1 MAFIALANSLT
12 LLKRSSYVWTDRGHV
27 ASEVGMTKSTNV
39 QVPRSLEEIL
49 RPESCALVVYDMQVG
64 ILSQL
69 PHGPEV
75 LAKILEV
82 LEIAR
87 GHSFRI
93 FFMRHMSLPTKL
105 AGVFQLRQAMAWQ
118 RVDNP
123 EAVNPWFLR
132 GSPGFEL
139 APELGLRADEA
150 IFDKISMSAFEGTPL
165 AMALRDCGLIS
176 FMICGIA
183 TEIGIDPTVR
193 HGADLG
199 FIPIVIADACGHAHR
214 DAAERSIENMRYM
227 GDAIVTTIRELRQTL
242 GSMPKD

>member
-1 MAFIALANSLT
+1 MKSISL
-12 LLKRSSYVWTDRGHV
+12 
-27 ASEVGMTKSTNV
+27 
-39 QVPRSLEEIL
+39 QIPRSLKEIA
-49 RPESCALVVYDMQVG
+49 RPERCALVVYDMQVG

-69 PHGPEV
+69 PHGPAILGKV
-75 LAKILEV
+75 LEV

-87 GHSFRI
+87 GRGFRI
-93 FFMRHMSLPTKL
+93 FFLRHMSLPTRL

-118 RVDNP
+118 RVDSP

-139 APELGLRADEA
+139 APELGVRADEA
-150 IFDKISMSAFEGTPL
+150 IFDKISMSGFEGTPL

-199 FIPIVIADACGHAHR
+199 LIPIVIEDVCGHGHKS
-214 DAAERSIENMRYM
+214 AAERSMENIRFM
-227 GDAIVTTIRELRQTL
+227 GDALLTDIEELRQTL
-242 GSMPKD
+242 ASMPTD

>member
-1 MAFIALANSLT
+1 
-12 LLKRSSYVWTDRGHV
+12 
-27 ASEVGMTKSTNV
+27 MTKSTNV
-39 QVPRSLEEIL
+39 QVPRSLEEIA
-49 RPESCALVVYDMQVG
+49 RPESCALVVYDMQSG

-75 LAKILEV
+75 LARVLEV
-82 LEIAR
+82 LKIVR
-87 GHSFRI
+87 GHGFRI
-93 FFMRHMSLPTKL
+93 FFLRHMSLPTKL

-118 RVDNP
+118 RVDSP
-123 EAVNPWFLR
+123 EAINPWFLR

-139 APELGLRADEA
+139 APELGVKTDEA

-199 FIPIVIADACGHAHR
+199 LIPIVIEDACGHGHKN
-214 DAAERSIENMRYM
+214 AAERSIENIRFM
-227 GDAIVTTIRELRQTL
+227 GDAFVTNVEDLRKTL
-242 GSMPKD
+242 GSVPTD

>member
-1 MAFIALANSLT
+1 
-12 LLKRSSYVWTDRGHV
+12 
-27 ASEVGMTKSTNV
+27 
-39 QVPRSLEEIL
+39 
-49 RPESCALVVYDMQVG
+49 MQAG

-75 LAKILEV
+75 LSKVLQV

-87 GHSFRI
+87 GHGFRI
-93 FFMRHMSLPTKL
+93 FFLRHMSLPTRL

-118 RVDNP
+118 RVDRP
-123 EAVNPWFLR
+123 EAINPWFLR

-139 APELGLRADEA
+139 VPELQVRADEA

-193 HGADLG
+193 HGSDLG
-199 FIPIVIADACGHAHR
+199 LIPIVIKDACGHGHR
-214 DAAERSIENMRYM
+214 SAADRSIENMRFM
-227 GDAIVTTIRELRQTL
+227 GDAIVTNVQELRQHWQWREIDRLVTE
-242 GSMPKD
+242 SFAHVAS

>member
-1 MAFIALANSLT
+1 MI
-12 LLKRSSYVWTDRGHV
+12 
-27 ASEVGMTKSTNV
+27 KSAKL
-39 QVPRSLEEIL
+39 QVPRLLAEIA
-49 RPESCALVVYDMQVG
+49 RPERCALVVYDMQAG

-69 PHGPEV
+69 PHGSEILGKV
-75 LAKILEV
+75 LEV

-87 GHSFRI
+87 GRGFRI
-93 FFMRHMSLPTKL
+93 IFLRHMSLPTKL
-105 AGVFQLRQAMAWQ
+105 AGLFQLRQAMAWQ
-118 RVDNP
+118 RVDSP
-123 EAVNPWFLR
+123 EAINPWFLR

-139 APELGLRADEA
+139 APEVGIRADEA

-199 FIPIVIADACGHAHR
+199 FIPIVIEDACGHGHKS
-214 DAAERSIENMRYM
+214 AAERSIENICFM
-227 GDAIVTTIRELRQTL
+227 GDAFVTSVNELRQTL
-242 GSMPKD
+242 SSIPTD

>member
-1 MAFIALANSLT
+1 
-12 LLKRSSYVWTDRGHV
+12 
-27 ASEVGMTKSTNV
+27 MTKSTNV
-39 QVPRSLEEIL
+39 QVPSSLEEIL

-69 PHGPEV
+69 PHGPDV
-75 LAKILEV
+75 LAKVLEV
-82 LEIAR
+82 LEITR
-87 GHSFRI
+87 GHGFRI
-93 FFMRHMSLPTKL
+93 FFMRHMSLPIKL

-118 RVDNP
+118 RVETP

-139 APELGLRADEA
+139 APERDIKADEA

-199 FIPIVIADACGHAHR
+199 LIPIVIEDACGHGHK
-214 DAAERSIENMRYM
+214 DAAERSMETRLLCRETGPKVVARYRLQRSTAR
-227 GDAIVTTIRELRQTL
+227 DLPQ
-242 GSMPKD
+242 

>member
-1 MAFIALANSLT
+1 MA
-12 LLKRSSYVWTDRGHV
+12 
-27 ASEVGMTKSTNV
+27 KSTNIH
-39 QVPRSLEEIL
+39 VPRSLEEIL
-49 RPESCALVVYDMQVG
+49 RPESCALVVYDMQFG

-75 LAKILEV
+75 LANVLEV
-82 LEIAR
+82 LQIAR
-87 GHSFRI
+87 GTFRI

-139 APELGLRADEA
+139 APEVSVRADEA

-165 AMALRDCGLIS
+165 AMALRDCGLIFS

-199 FIPIVIADACGHAHR
+199 FIPIVIEDACGHGHK
-214 DAAERSIENMRYM
+214 DAAERSMENIRFM
-227 GDAIVTTIRELRQTL
+227 GDAFVTSVKELRQTL
-242 GSMPKD
+242 SSIPTD

>member
-1 MAFIALANSLT
+1 MT
-12 LLKRSSYVWTDRGHV
+12 SS
-27 ASEVGMTKSTNV
+27 ENL
-39 QVPRSLEEIL
+39 QVPRSLTEIA
-49 RPESCALVVYDMQVG
+49 RPESCALVVYDMQAG

-69 PHGPEV
+69 PHGSEI
-75 LAKILEV
+75 LGKILEV

-87 GHSFRI
+87 GRGFRI
-93 FFMRHMSLPTKL
+93 FFLRHMSLPTKL
-105 AGVFQLRQAMAWQ
+105 AGLFQLRQAMAWQ
-118 RVDNP
+118 RVDSP
-123 EAVNPWFLR
+123 EAINPWFLR

-139 APELGLRADEA
+139 VPDLGLRADEA

-165 AMALRDCGLIS
+165 SMALRDCGLIS

-199 FIPIVIADACGHAHR
+199 FIPILIEDACGHGHR

-227 GDAIVTTIRELRQTL
+227 GDAIVTNILELRQTL
-242 GSMPKD
+242 GSTPKD